1 MSRHKY
7 ISYIKSLQNIVI
19 YFLHK
24 AIYFLH
30 EVIYFLHKVI
40 YFLESLIH
48 EVTK

>member
-30 EVIYFLHKVI
+30 EVIYFL
-40 YFLESLIH
+40 ESLIH